1 MSAGKAA
8 LLAQRDGG
16 KVDLWYPTATTEGLG
31 AAGIA
36 MSKQHNLSP
45 QLDYGYTDEGSK
57 KALLA
62 ATKSV
67 SAKPRSESSS
77 IPARLYPDA
86 ENSAYNALNAAT
98 VAHKPSTRV
107 VNDSGRWGSD
117 AMEAARVK
125 NLGPNV
131 SREMFTEHP
140 PIGPGLVEKTRENA
154 LHASAVSMAKQMYD
168 PNRMYQQPGEA
179 KYQAST
185 YVNLQAAAQ
194 KLAAERLA
202 KIDPDGILAYR
213 EHYGYTMTG
222 PSVGIP
228 STPARAKLSTRL
240 RKGKPTQND
249 QEADFS
255 DDDEAQAGKI
265 RQQMSNF
272 NDKLASVDATKRDVD
287 RQNLMAA
294 AEKRVQARL
303 QALDDKVFM
312 ETGKVSPAMMV
323 EWEAKARAK
332 AAADS
337 AQRMQT
343 HGKVHI
349 GGGKFMDQ
357 SEITAIAAARMQPTL
372 DEITE
377 TAVKQRARD
386 DEVRHDQELRRR
398 QLEDVKQRER
408 DNKAEAKRIKSNVTI
423 PKLCQ

>member
-1 MSAGKAA
+1 
-8 LLAQRDGG
+8 
-16 KVDLWYPTATTEGLG
+16 
-31 AAGIA
+31 
-36 MSKQHNLSP
+36 
-45 QLDYGYTDEGSK
+45 
-57 KALLA
+57 
-62 ATKSV
+62 
-67 SAKPRSESSS
+67 
-77 IPARLYPDA
+77 
-86 ENSAYNALNAAT
+86 
-98 VAHKPSTRV
+98 
-107 VNDSGRWGSD
+107 
-117 AMEAARVK
+117 
-125 NLGPNV
+125 
-131 SREMFTEHP
+131 
-140 PIGPGLVEKTRENA
+140 
-154 LHASAVSMAKQMYD
+154 
-168 PNRMYQQPGEA
+168 MYQQPGEA

-372 DEITE
+372 DEITD
-377 TAVKQRARD
+377 TAEKQRARD